1 MVENLL
7 ANEGDLRDTGSIP
20 ALGRSPGIGNGSPFQ
35 YSCMEKPLDRGTRQA
50 LVHRVAKSQ
59 TQLKQLSS

>member
-35 YSCMEKPLDRGTRQA
+35 YSCMEKPLDGGTRQA